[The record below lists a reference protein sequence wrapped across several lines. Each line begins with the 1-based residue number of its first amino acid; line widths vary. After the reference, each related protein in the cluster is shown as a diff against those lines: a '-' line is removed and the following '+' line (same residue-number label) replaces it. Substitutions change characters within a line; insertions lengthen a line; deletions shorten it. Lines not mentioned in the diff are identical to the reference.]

1 MNILSVNNLNFKY
14 FDKVIFNNF
23 SFDLKE
29 GTINVVLGTNSS
41 GKTTLVKILS
51 GMLKF
56 DGTIQIH
63 DQMLSKKNIK
73 KYSRLIGVSFYNKFL
88 FQDVIS
94 ELVFSLENLN
104 FSSEEIKKRLN
115 KICNILEM
123 HDIKNRKISSLSNF
137 EKAKV
142 ILASTII
149 HEPKLIILDE
159 LFDELTYN
167 EYCIINDYIKKLIKE
182 YNVTFLYTTNN
193 LDKCLHADCIFFI
206 NKGNLILNGKVDY
219 ILEHDN
225 TLSKEGIFIP
235 TMIDLSLKLKFYGLV
250 DRIIMD
256 NESLVDI
263 LWK

>member
-29 GTINVVLGTNSS
+29 KTINAVLGTNSS

-63 DQMLSKKNIK
+63 DQILSKTNIK
-73 KYSRLIGVSFYNKFL
+73 KYSRLVGVSFYNNFL

-94 ELVFSLENLN
+94 ELVFSMENLN
-104 FSSEEIKKRLN
+104 FSSKEINKKLN

-123 HDIKNRKISSLSNF
+123 HNIKNGKIASLSNV
-137 EKAKV
+137 EKIKV

-149 HEPKLIILDE
+149 HEPKLVILDD
-159 LFDELTYN
+159 LFDELTYD
-167 EYCIINDYIKKLIKE
+167 EYSIINDYMKKLIEE

-193 LDKCLHADCIFFI
+193 LDKCLHADYVFFI
-206 NKGNLILNGKVDY
+206 NKGNLILNGKIDY

-235 TMIDLSLKLKFYGLV
+235 IMIDLSLKLKFYGLV
-250 DRIIMD
+250 DKIIMD
-256 NESLVDI
+256 SESLVDI